1 VFNLKIISLCP
12 SNTELCTYL
21 GIEDQLIAIDD
32 YSDWPETL
40 QHLPKVGPDLSIDID
55 HVESLKPDLVLASL
69 SVPGMEKNIV
79 GLKERNIPHIIFNPQ
94 SLEDIAKDLLTL
106 GEAMDLKE
114 KAEEQ
119 AAKFRDAIL
128 QYKNIADKIET
139 KPSLYWEWW
148 PNPLFSPGGVN
159 WLSEISTLAG
169 GYNLF
174 EDVDMASIQVTSE
187 EVQKKDP
194 DHICLAWVGVPLRK
208 VNPALVRKRQ
218 GWTDMKAVRNN
229 HIHIMEEP
237 LFCRPSPR
245 LLDGLSILAKTLHP
259 EAYKGMP

>member
-1 VFNLKIISLCP
+1 MFNLKIISLCP

-69 SVPGMEKNIV
+69 SVPGMEKNIE

-114 KAEEQ
+114 KQ
-119 AAKFRDAIL
+119 RNRSPNSVMPSF
-128 QYKNIADKIET
+128 NIKT
-139 KPSLYWEWW
+139 
-148 PNPLFSPGGVN
+148 SPIKSKQSRPCIGNGG
-159 WLSEISTLAG
+159 LIPYSAPGS
-169 GYNLF
+169 
-174 EDVDMASIQVTSE
+174 
-187 EVQKKDP
+187 
-194 DHICLAWVGVPLRK
+194 
-208 VNPALVRKRQ
+208 
-218 GWTDMKAVRNN
+218 
-229 HIHIMEEP
+229 
-237 LFCRPSPR
+237 
-245 LLDGLSILAKTLHP
+245 
-259 EAYKGMP
+259 

>member
-1 VFNLKIISLCP
+1 MFNLKIISLCP

-21 GIEDQLIAIDD
+21 GIEDRLIAIDD
-32 YSDWPETL
+32 YSDWPETI

-69 SVPGMEKNIV
+69 SVPGMEKNIE

-106 GEAMDLKE
+106 GKAMDLKE

-148 PNPLFSPGGVN
+148 PNPLFSPGELIGYPRSVR
-159 WLSEISTLAG
+159 LREDITFSKISTWQAFKL
-169 GYNLF
+169 LPKR
-174 EDVDMASIQVTSE
+174 S
-187 EVQKKDP
+187 KKRIP
-194 DHICLAWVGVPLRK
+194 TIFA
-208 VNPALVRKRQ
+208 
-218 GWTDMKAVRNN
+218 
-229 HIHIMEEP
+229 
-237 LFCRPSPR
+237 
-245 LLDGLSILAKTLHP
+245 
-259 EAYKGMP
+259 